1 MTQPLVVTGGTGL
14 LGTAIRRI
22 RPDAVFLSRVDGDL
36 REPSV
41 VRRIFEQI
49 RPAQVLHLAGLVGG
63 VKANATDN
71 CQFLEDN
78 ALLNVSVLGAARLL
92 RVPKLVAML
101 SSCAFPLFPNR
112 ATTETDLQSEL
123 PYDGN
128 AGYGSTKRLLDL
140 HVRLVAKEEGLRWTT
155 LAPVTM
161 YGPHD
166 SFDPERG
173 HVVGSLIRRCWEA
186 SIKGTPYVVWGN
198 GLAVRQFV
206 FVEDVARLA
215 LAAFADDLPPET
227 TIVAPDEGVT
237 IRALA
242 EIIAQVMGYGGPIHF
257 DRSQPEGVL
266 VKRLRSET
274 FLRRF
279 PTYRFTPLRE
289 GIEATI
295 RWFRMELPTEEPA
308 ACGESPLCR
317 QS

>member
-14 LGTAIRRI
+14 LGSAIRRI
-22 RPDAVFLSRVDGDL
+22 RPDALFLSRVDGDL
-36 REPSV
+36 RELSV
-41 VRRIFEQI
+41 VRRLFEQI

-63 VKANATDN
+63 VKANASHN

-78 ALLNVSVLGAARLL
+78 ALLNTAVLAAARAL
-92 RVPKLVAML
+92 RVPKVVAML
-101 SSCAFPLFPNR
+101 SSCAFPLFPDR
-112 ATTETDLQSEL
+112 STTETDLQSDH

-140 HVRLVAKEEGLRWTT
+140 HVRLASQEEGLRWTT

-173 HVVGSLIRRCWEA
+173 HVVGSLIQRCWEA
-186 SIKGTPYVVWGN
+186 HTKGTPYVVWGT

-206 FVEDVARLA
+206 FVEDVAHLA
-215 LAAFADDLPPET
+215 LDAVAGDLPPET
-227 TIVAPDEGVT
+227 TIVAPDAGVT
-237 IRALA
+237 IRTLA
-242 EIIAQVMGYGGPIHF
+242 ETIAQVMGYGGPTLF

-266 VKRLRSET
+266 VKRLQSET

-279 PTYRFTPLRE
+279 PGYQFTPLQT
-289 GIEATI
+289 GIEATV
-295 RWFRMELPTEEPA
+295 RWFRAQQPTEEPVS
-308 ACGESPLCR
+308 CGNASL
-317 QS
+317 